1 MIIMNTFN
9 HLNRFSQRLILIWKN
24 QNLNTL
30 NLIDITVLIIRRKS
44 RVVGKRNLL
53 NKSNNKLT

>member
-1 MIIMNTFN
+1 MNTFN

-24 QNLNTL
+24 QNLNIL
-30 NLIDITVLIIRRKS
+30 NLIDITVLIIKRKS

>member
-24 QNLNTL
+24 QNLNIL